1 MFLDKNNS
9 QFIII
14 ITSIFLY
21 VFVICNDL
29 EEELSSLGERC
40 FCKLKGRIDDCNCS
54 VDTVDYF
61 NNVKIHPRLKSLLR
75 KDYFRYFRVNLN
87 RDCPFW
93 EVDSKCAIRDCSVKT
108 CPDEQIPPGIKGQHQ
123 PKSHHNKYSQET
135 QDLDNCDENHGGLG
149 AVDSTISDENKE
161 EFARWQHHDN
171 AQENF
176 CELDDETSIDM
187 QYVDLQLNP
196 ERYTGYK
203 GASAHRV
210 WKSIYEENCF
220 TLRDNYGPYS
230 TSRNINSMC
239 LEKRAFYRAISG
251 LHTSISIHLCAQHY
265 TKAKNGFS
273 PGEWRP
279 NVEEF
284 RKRYDPELTNNEGP
298 QWLKNLYFVYL
309 LELRAIAKA
318 APFLEQE
325 YFYTGNEEE
334 DESVRQAIKE
344 ILEIANSFPDHFNE
358 SVMFSGNKK
367 QAKIMKEEFRR
378 HFWNISRIMD
388 CVGCDKC
395 RLWGKLQVQGLGT
408 AFKIL
413 FSVNQLKT
421 FDSNVK
427 KNRFH
432 LTRTEILTLFN
443 AFGRLSNSVYQLEV
457 FRNLLKSKTD

>member
-1 MFLDKNNS
+1 MLLGKSNS
-9 QFIII
+9 PVVII
-14 ITSIFLY
+14 SIFLY
-21 VFVICNDL
+21 VFVCCNDL
-29 EEELSSLGERC
+29 EEQSSPGERC

-61 NNVKIHPRLKSLLR
+61 NNIKIYPRLKSLLI

-87 RDCPFW
+87 RGCPFW
-93 EVDSKCAIRDCSVKT
+93 EIDSRCAIRDCSVKT
-108 CPDEQIPPGIKGQHQ
+108 CPEEQIPPGIKGQHQ
-123 PKSHHNKYSQET
+123 PKLESHHNKYSQEA
-135 QDLDNCDENHGGLG
+135 QELDSCDENHGGLG

-161 EFARWQHHDN
+161 EFERWQHHDN
-171 AQENF
+171 AQDNF
-176 CELDDETSIDM
+176 CELDDETSVDM

-203 GASAHRV
+203 GVSAHRV

-220 TLRDNYGPYS
+220 TLKDNYGPYP

-265 TKAKNGFS
+265 TQAKNSFGS
-273 PGEWRP
+273 GEWGP

-284 RKRYDPELTNNEGP
+284 RRRYDPELTNNEGP

-325 YFYTGNEEE
+325 LFYTGNEEE
-334 DESVRQAIKE
+334 DASVRQAIKE
-344 ILEIANSFPDHFNE
+344 ILQIANSFPDHFNE

-367 QAKIMKEEFRR
+367 RAEIMKEEFRR
-378 HFWNISRIMD
+378 HFRNISRIMD

-421 FDSNVK
+421 FESNIK
-427 KNRFH
+427 KSRFH

-443 AFGRLSNSVYQLEV
+443 AFGRLSTSVYQLEE
-457 FRNLLKSKTD
+457 FRRLLKSNK